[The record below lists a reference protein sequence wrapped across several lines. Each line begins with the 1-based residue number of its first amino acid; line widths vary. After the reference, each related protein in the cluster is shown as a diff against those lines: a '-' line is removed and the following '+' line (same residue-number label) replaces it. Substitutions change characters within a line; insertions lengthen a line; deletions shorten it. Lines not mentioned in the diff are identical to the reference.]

1 MGDAGLLELQSSSL
15 RAAEGRGR
23 KAAQT
28 KPRASRARYDPQTGR
43 VEVDLT
49 NGCAFAFPP
58 RLVQGLEGGADAAI
72 AAIAIPGLM
81 MGKFGARA
89 DAAKSGRPRKA
100 G

>member
-1 MGDAGLLELQSSSL
+1 MDDAGLLELQSSSL
-15 RAAEGRGR
+15 RAAQGRGR

-28 KPRASRARYDPQTGR
+28 KPRARRARYDPQTGR

-58 RLVQGLEGGADAAI
+58 RLMQGLEGAADAD
-72 AAIAIPGLM
+72 IAIPGLM

-89 DAAKSGRPRKA
+89 DAAKSGRPRKP